1 MEYKMKD
8 NIIFANYDSF
18 TEMKRVIINFI
29 MREDSEK
36 ILFKGDPKE
45 INYKLL
51 KKILPNKNNHGI
63 SELNVEESKNIRDI
77 YNNFVNRICC
87 KNCLIYK
94 K

>member
-1 MEYKMKD
+1 MEYKMNED
-8 NIIFANYDSF
+8 IIFANYESF
-18 TEMKRVIINFI
+18 AEMKKVIISFI
-29 MREDSEK
+29 IKEESEK

-51 KKILPNKNNHGI
+51 KKILPTKNNNI
-63 SELNVEESKNIRDI
+63 LELNVEESKNIREV
-77 YNNFVNRICC
+77 YNNFIGKIHC